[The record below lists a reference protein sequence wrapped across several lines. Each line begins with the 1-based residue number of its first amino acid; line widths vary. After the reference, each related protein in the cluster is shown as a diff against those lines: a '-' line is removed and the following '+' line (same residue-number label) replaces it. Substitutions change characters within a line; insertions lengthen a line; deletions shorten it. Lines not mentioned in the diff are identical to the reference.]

1 MAQNINHH
9 PLMVTIRCIAYNQ
22 EKYIR
27 DCLEGFV
34 MQKTNFRFEAI
45 VHDDAST
52 DGTAAIIKEYAEKY
66 PDIIKPILETENQY
80 SKADGSLGRI
90 MDEHT
95 HGKYVAFCEGDDYW
109 TDPLKLQ
116 KQVDFLE
123 SHPDCSLCFHNA
135 IMHWED
141 GRAEDALFSHVENR
155 IYTGVEIFQNWIVP
169 TASVVIRYNKAYK
182 EWRRKAAE
190 NKHFC
195 YGDILC
201 FLSASKCGKSY
212 GMSDVMSVYRK
223 QEGGAV
229 YTYSIEREIMHA
241 YHCLEIYKVFGN
253 EFKNLSKNF
262 FAQYGLEALWNA
274 RGAGNVRWGLLCDIF
289 KVAPLSVVCSFG
301 RTLLTKL
308 QNVLSLKVS

>member
-1 MAQNINHH
+1 MEQNKDNQQ

-34 MQKTNFRFEAI
+34 MQKTNFRFEAV

-52 DGTAAIIKEYAEKY
+52 DGTAVIIKEYAEKY
-66 PDIIKPILETENQY
+66 PDIIKPILETENKY
-80 SKADGSLGRI
+80 SKHDGSLQRI
-90 MDEHT
+90 MEEACK
-95 HGKYVAFCEGDDYW
+95 GKDVAFCEGDDYW

-155 IYTGVEIFQNWIVP
+155 TYTGVEVFQNWIVP
-169 TASVVIRYNKAYK
+169 TASVVIRYNEAYK
-182 EWRRKAAE
+182 GWRRKAAE

-201 FLSASKCGKSY
+201 FLSASKCGKLC
-212 GMSDVMSVYRK
+212 GMSDIMSVYRK

-229 YTYSIEREIMHA
+229 YSYSVKRQLRQA
-241 YHCLEIYKVFGN
+241 YHSLEIYKFFGN
-253 EFKNLSKNF
+253 EFKKLSIQK
-262 FAQYGLEALWNA
+262 FAQNGLEAFWNMKGQGQIDYRLLWD
-274 RGAGNVRWGLLCDIF
+274 LFLH
-289 KVAPLSVVCSFG
+289 APLQVLASVCNKTITKFHNHG
-301 RTLLTKL
+301 RR
-308 QNVLSLKVS
+308 

>member
-1 MAQNINHH
+1 MEQNKDNQQ

-66 PDIIKPILETENQY
+66 PDIIKPILETENLY
-80 SKADGSLGRI
+80 SKHDGSLQRI
-90 MDEHT
+90 MEEACK
-95 HGKYVAFCEGDDYW
+95 GKYVAFCEGDDYW

-141 GRAEDALFSHVENR
+141 GRAEDALFSHIENR
-155 IYTGVEIFQNWIVP
+155 TYTGIEVFQNWIVP
-169 TASVVIRYNKAYK
+169 TASVVVRYNEAYK
-182 EWRRKAAE
+182 EWHRKATE
-190 NKHFC
+190 NRHFC

-201 FLSASKCGKSY
+201 FLSASKCGKLY

-229 YTYSIEREIMHA
+229 YTYSVNRQIKQA
-241 YHCLEIYKVFGN
+241 YHSLYIYKVFGK
-253 EFKNLSKNF
+253 EFKKLSYLKFSQN
-262 FAQYGLEALWNA
+262 ALEAFWNS
-274 RGAGNVRWGLLCDIF
+274 RGQGKTEYKLLKDLVRYEPILTF
-289 KVAPLSVVCSFG
+289 KSF
-301 RTLLTKL
+301 LDKCLEKL
-308 QNVLSLKVS
+308 KKI

>member
-1 MAQNINHH
+1 
-9 PLMVTIRCIAYNQ
+9 MVTIRCIAYNQ

-80 SKADGSLGRI
+80 SKGDGSLARI
-90 MDEHT
+90 MDEACK
-95 HGKYVAFCEGDDYW
+95 GKYVAFCEGDDYW
-109 TDPLKLQ
+109 TDPQKLQ

-123 SHPDCSLCFHNA
+123 AHPEYSLCFHNA
-135 IMHWED
+135 TMHWED
-141 GRAEDALFSHVENR
+141 GRAEDALFSHVENKE
-155 IYTGVEIFQNWIVP
+155 YSGVEVFRKWTIP
-169 TASVVIRYNKAYK
+169 TASVVIRYNEAYK
-182 EWRRKAAE
+182 EWRRKAAV

-201 FLSASKCGKSY
+201 FLSASKSGKLY

-223 QEGGAV
+223 QDGGAV
-229 YTYSIEREIMHA
+229 YAYSVKRQVKQA
-241 YHCLEIYKVFGN
+241 YHSLHIYKVFGK
-253 EFKNLSKNF
+253 EFKKLSYEK
-262 FAQYGLEALWNA
+262 FAQNALEAFWNLKGQGQFDC
-274 RGAGNVRWGLLCDIF
+274 RLLVDLLRL
-289 KVAPLSVVCSFG
+289 APMA
-301 RTLLTKL
+301 
-308 QNVLSLKVS
+308 VLSSVCGKLTSKFRKDG